1 MTKENEDDNQNE
13 NENGNETLSSPL
25 RGNPELKIKL
35 SKILSRHCP
44 REIENNRRLLNV
56 CSGKEAATLKHIEFL
71 IEETPF
77 DELQL
82 AIFSY
87 VNSTLESSS
96 KQSSDEGPYLS
107 PPRSAYKVRRSISI
121 SSRAMSHI
129 TDTTQNANNTAKYL
143 LKKYPLTNTKFSK
156 RESDKKVTYEI
167 NDGDAST
174 IKPRHNQAVD
184 SKLKMQAYLQG
195 KREKDRILAD
205 SQSDPLSKLLDD
217 SDEEKKNVQAS
228 QTIKVQQAQHTF
240 TSSPNKAQ
248 QTAFVPEL
256 PNITSGNENDYG
268 GDRDD
273 EDTDS
278 HDFDNMSALSDPFLT
293 KKEKE
298 KEILKN
304 AAYLKVVSQICIYC
318 VRFLYLKSSHFCI
331 CVNSF

>member
-1 MTKENEDDNQNE
+1 M
-13 NENGNETLSSPL
+13 G
-25 RGNPELKIKL
+25 
-35 SKILSRHCP
+35 
-44 REIENNRRLLNV
+44 
-56 CSGKEAATLKHIEFL
+56 
-71 IEETPF
+71 
-77 DELQL
+77 
-82 AIFSY
+82 
-87 VNSTLESSS
+87 
-96 KQSSDEGPYLS
+96 
-107 PPRSAYKVRRSISI
+107 
-121 SSRAMSHI
+121 
-129 TDTTQNANNTAKYL
+129 
-143 LKKYPLTNTKFSK
+143 
-156 RESDKKVTYEI
+156 
-167 NDGDAST
+167 ST

-278 HDFDNMSALSDPFLT
+278 NDFDNVSALSDPFLT

-304 AAYLKVVSQICIYC
+304 AAYLKRKPNQVAEEIHSSNSYLQQQSKDQTNRQLQNSKSPEQTGFPEEWTQTDHDKMISQGDWNSVSQYIAQMRLEEPPIFNAKEDLQPDP
-318 VRFLYLKSSHFCI
+318 VLSEVPKKRFGARSQLQYNSQDDPDESSDGSSWDDDTMSSGSSIPGMGKRHALPAQDALPKY
-331 CVNSF
+331 NSPQQFGHELPAQDALPKK